1 MTPSTILRQKM
12 KKTRLGEL
20 TQAARGPG
28 REITQPSLHLL
39 AEYGTQKKILQ
50 DISAMHRTP
59 TPPSQRSAVRVG
71 VIFRAETLHTLSKK
85 LTLLRA
91 ATVQTVSPFPSPRS
105 SSHPPRPNFLPST
118 STSIIF
124 IPRWLMHQEIDF
136 RVGRGA
142 TDDPS
147 FRSFREQISL
157 MLKCRF
163 LL

>member
-1 MTPSTILRQKM
+1 MIPRPPRPSGRV
-12 KKTRLGEL
+12 GEF
-20 TQAARGPG
+20 
-28 REITQPSLHLL
+28 TQPSLHLL
-39 AEYGTQKKILQ
+39 AEYCTQKKILQ

-59 TPPSQRSAVRVG
+59 TPPHHS
-71 VIFRAETLHTLSKK
+71 
-85 LTLLRA
+85 
-91 ATVQTVSPFPSPRS
+91 TVQCSASGCHFQSGNFAHFIKKVDIIESRHRPNSPFPSPRS
-105 SSHPPRPNFLPST
+105 SSHPPRPNFLP

-157 MLKCRF
+157 MLKCRS